1 MSIAGINNQFYSFIS
16 IRIMKKFFALAVVA
30 MLSAASFAQTEVGGF
45 FFAPK
50 AGLSVACLTS
60 APDKYTNKPGFAA
73 GVEVGYQMTENFA
86 ITVDALY
93 SGQGMECEEKTYFDL
108 QNPTTYEHKVSLD
121 YLNIPILANYYI
133 VKGLAVK
140 AGIQPGILVSA
151 KSKVKDSLGTTET
164 DIKDNSNSIDFSI
177 PVGLSYEWNNIILD
191 ARYNIGIT
199 NVNKSGKGY
208 DNKDNKNSVFQL
220 TLGYKLPF

>member
-1 MSIAGINNQFYSFIS
+1 
-16 IRIMKKFFALAVVA
+16 MKKFFSLVVVL
-30 MLSAASFAQTEVGGF
+30 MLSALSFAQTETGRF

-50 AGLSVACLTS
+50 VGYNAASMTSKPDHYTSKLGLAV
-60 APDKYTNKPGFAA
+60 
-73 GVEVGYQMTENFA
+73 GVEVGYQMTDQLAF
-86 ITVDALY
+86 TVDALY
-93 SGQGMECEEKTYFDL
+93 SGQGMECEYDTYWDPII
-108 QNPTTYEHKVSLD
+108 PTHYENKVYLD
-121 YLNIPILANYYI
+121 YFNIPILANYYI
-133 VKGLAVK
+133 VKGLAIK

-151 KSKVKDSLGTTET
+151 KSKEKGTFHNETEET
-164 DIKDNSNSIDFSI
+164 DIKDNANSIDFSI

-199 NVNKSGKGY
+199 NVNKSGKGF

>member
-1 MSIAGINNQFYSFIS
+1 
-16 IRIMKKFFALAVVA
+16 MKKIFSLAVAV
-30 MLSAASFAQTEVGGF
+30 MLSAVSFAQTEVGGF

-50 AGLSVACLTS
+50 AGLSVASLTN
-60 APDKYTNKPGFAA
+60 APDKYTNKPGFTV

-93 SGQGMECEEKTYFDL
+93 SGQGMECEEKTYYTDV
-108 QNPTTYEHKVSLD
+108 PTTYENKVSLD

-151 KSKVKDSLGTTET
+151 KSKEKGTLHDGTEET

-199 NVNKSGKGY
+199 NVNKSGKGFN
-208 DNKDNKNSVFQL
+208 NKDNKNSVFQL

>member
-1 MSIAGINNQFYSFIS
+1 
-16 IRIMKKFFALAVVA
+16 MKKIFSLAVAV
-30 MLSAASFAQTEVGGF
+30 MLSAVSFAQTEVGGF

-50 AGLSVACLTS
+50 AGLSVASLTN
-60 APDKYTNKPGFAA
+60 APDKYTNKPGFAV

-93 SGQGMECEEKTYFDL
+93 SGQGMECEEKTYYTDVH
-108 QNPTTYEHKVSLD
+108 TTYENYENKVSLD

-140 AGIQPGILVSA
+140 AGIQPCILVSA
-151 KSKVKDSLGTTET
+151 KSKVKGTLHDGTEET
-164 DIKDNSNSIDFSI
+164 DIKDNLNSIDFSI

-199 NVNKSGKGY
+199 NVNKSGKGFN
-208 DNKDNKNSVFQL
+208 NKDNKNSVFQL

>member
-1 MSIAGINNQFYSFIS
+1 
-16 IRIMKKFFALAVVA
+16 MKKIFSLAVAV
-30 MLSAASFAQTEVGGF
+30 MLSAVSFAQTEAGGF

-50 AGLSVACLTS
+50 AGLSVACLTN
-60 APDKYTNKPGFAA
+60 APDKYTNKPGFAV

-86 ITVDALY
+86 ITADALY
-93 SGQGMECEEKTYFDL
+93 SGQGMECEQKTYFDP
-108 QNPTTYEHKVSLD
+108 QNPSTYENKVSLD

-151 KSKVKDSLGTTET
+151 KSKEKGTLHDGTEET

>member
-1 MSIAGINNQFYSFIS
+1 
-16 IRIMKKFFALAVVA
+16 MKKIFSLAVAV
-30 MLSAASFAQTEVGGF
+30 MLSAVSFAQTEVGGF

-50 AGLSVACLTS
+50 AGLSVASLTN
-60 APDKYTNKPGFAA
+60 APDKYTNKPGFAV

-93 SGQGMECEEKTYFDL
+93 SGQGMECEEKTYYYTDVH
-108 QNPTTYEHKVSLD
+108 TTYENYENKVSLD

-151 KSKVKDSLGTTET
+151 KSKVKGTLHDGTEET
-164 DIKDNSNSIDFSI
+164 DIKDNLNSIDFSI

-208 DNKDNKNSVFQL
+208 NNKDNKNSVFQL